1 MRSSSQ
7 GYAAV
12 PALAGR
18 GGAPMTHQQ
27 RLDDRMAQN
36 IGWVAPLPDIQAA
49 SMIAGRAE
57 GHGAPPLPPQKI
69 EAPRQRVEWDTRSS
83 INNRFWESVQV
94 SGPTAV
100 TSAMLADHPTKGAW
114 DQRPAVTRHD
124 DRTWTAGADTPY
136 FANTAGP
143 GQRPTLPS
151 SSVWANPHFDGWNPE
166 STDTARELRGIVKED
181 RRFRGDDA
189 SLRVGARAFD
199 HQWRPPVSVEQLAA
213 AERLRPAQAES
224 TAPTPGATASFDV
237 GGQF

>member
-1 MRSSSQ
+1 MRSASQ

-12 PALAGR
+12 PMAAGR
-18 GGAPMTHQQ
+18 GGAPSTHQQ
-27 RLDDRMAQN
+27 RLNDRMSQDM
-36 IGWVAPLPDIQAA
+36 GWVAPLPDIRGN
-49 SMIAGRAE
+49 SMVAGRNDF
-57 GHGAPPLPPQKI
+57 GAPPLPPQKI
-69 EAPRQRVEWDTRSS
+69 EEPRQRVEWDTRSS

-100 TSAMLADHPTKGAW
+100 TSAMLADHPTRGAW

-124 DRTWTAGADTPY
+124 DRTWTAGADPPY
-136 FANTAGP
+136 FPDPTGP
-143 GQRPTLPS
+143 GQRPVLPS

-181 RRFRGDDA
+181 RRFRGEDA
-189 SLRVGARAFD
+189 SLRVGGRAFE

-213 AERLRPAQAES
+213 AERMRPVQAASAE
-224 TAPTPGATASFDV
+224 PVPGASASFSV